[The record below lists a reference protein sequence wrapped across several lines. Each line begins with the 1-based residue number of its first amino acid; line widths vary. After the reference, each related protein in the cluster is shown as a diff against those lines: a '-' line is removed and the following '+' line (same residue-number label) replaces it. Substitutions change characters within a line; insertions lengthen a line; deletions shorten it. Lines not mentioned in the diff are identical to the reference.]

1 MTAASLGMLLQETNV
16 FKNPIVSL
24 NFYYVNYDC
33 LFCIF
38 IMIMPFIRIYTAG
51 VTDINYNEP
60 LVGFLFVLN
69 GLLYNLKTPQ
79 GMLVIS
85 AGMYKE
91 TRIQTT
97 IQGAIVVILGL
108 ALTPFIGIYGVLIA
122 SILSNLYRDID
133 LMFFIPKNVTKL
145 PVVNTVKRMLIVIV
159 TTFIIC
165 TSFTIDISPN
175 GYIQYYKCCFRES
188 LHVLLLY

>member
-1 MTAASLGMLLQETNV
+1 
-16 FKNPIVSL
+16 
-24 NFYYVNYDC
+24 
-33 LFCIF
+33 
-38 IMIMPFIRIYTAG
+38 MIMPFIRIYTAG

-108 ALTPFIGIYGVLIA
+108 A
-122 SILSNLYRDID
+122 
-133 LMFFIPKNVTKL
+133 
-145 PVVNTVKRMLIVIV
+145 
-159 TTFIIC
+159 
-165 TSFTIDISPN
+165 
-175 GYIQYYKCCFRES
+175 
-188 LHVLLLY
+188 